1 MNNISKDISIYID
14 GLGIVFY
21 SPDMVT
27 DIAVGNNFL
36 MQEFN
41 RPADIGAHIRKGD
54 ITAFCTG
61 TPGQFKLHFR
71 SGYPDEIINEEYP
84 VDIRLGLQVKGGKIH
99 VIDLYW
105 LMEFTPECPQEQVVE
120 VKDGFYHITALTRK
134 PDSGRWGDNQTI
146 YIYLNEL
153 PEMPELTWNGAPS
166 LFIE

>member
-1 MNNISKDISIYID
+1 MNNINRDISIYID
-14 GLGIVFY
+14 GLGIALY
-21 SPDMVT
+21 SPGMVT

-41 RPADIGAHIRKGD
+41 RPADIGEHIRKGD

-61 TPGQFKLHFR
+61 TPGQFELRFR
-71 SGYPDEIINEEYP
+71 SGYPDKIIDKEYP
-84 VDIRLGLQVKGGKIH
+84 VAIRLGLQVKGGKIH

-120 VKDGFYHITALTRK
+120 VQDGFYHITALTRK
-134 PDSGRWGDNQTI
+134 PNSGIWGEDQTI

-153 PEMPELTWNGAPS
+153 PEMPELAWNGAPP
-166 LFIE
+166 LFVE